1 MRASRRGVLRG
12 GAAFA
17 FAWGLP
23 SALVR
28 TAYAQDE
35 AQQRAALIG
44 EIVRY
49 RVSAADTF
57 SALAPELHVGYVEL
71 LAANPGINPWLP
83 GGGTE
88 IVLPTAHILPDAPH
102 EGIVINLAELR
113 LYFFPADGAPTQT
126 YALGIGRAGWETP
139 LGRTTVRGKTTNPGW
154 TPPASLR
161 AENPALPA
169 YVPPGPNNPLGAHA
183 IYLGWDA
190 YLIHGTNLPKGVGR
204 RVSHGCIRMY
214 PPDVALLYDQVGRNT
229 PVTVVDQPAKAA
241 WHDGDLYLEVH
252 PTLAQINSVEIRET
266 PVDDPLP
273 VDIQAFIEEA
283 AGDQM
288 YRVDRHHVGE
298 IARQRT
304 GIPIRVTVPSK
315 GV

>member
-1 MRASRRGVLRG
+1 MSVSRRGVLRA
-12 GAAFA
+12 GAGFA
-17 FAWGLP
+17 LAWGFP
-23 SALVR
+23 APFV
-28 TAYAQDE
+28 
-35 AQQRAALIG
+35 RAARAQNEGLIG
-44 EIVRY
+44 EVVRY

-57 SALAPELHVGYVEL
+57 GALAPELHVGYVEL

-83 GGGTE
+83 GGGTV
-88 IVLPTAHILPDAPH
+88 ILLPTAHVLPDAPR

-113 LYFFPADGAPTQT
+113 LYYFPDDGRQVQS
-126 YALGIGRAGWETP
+126 YALGIGREGWETP

-154 TPPASLR
+154 SPPPSIR

-183 IYLGWDA
+183 IYLAWEK
-190 YLIHGTNLPKGVGR
+190 YLIHGTNLLKGVGR

-214 PPDVALLYDQVGRNT
+214 PSDVALLYEQVGRNT

-241 WHDGDLYLEVH
+241 WHEGDLYLEVH
-252 PTLAQINSVEIRET
+252 PTLAQINAIEIRQK

-273 VDIQAFIEEA
+273 IDIQAFIEEA

-288 YRVDRHHVGE
+288 YRVSRRHVRE
-298 IARQRT
+298 IAEQRT
-304 GIPIRVTVPSK
+304 GLPVRVTVPHK
-315 GV
+315 GA